1 MLNNFLKI
9 LSSWQEFKINL
20 QHFKLYCNAFYF
32 NVNDNFQGEIDSN
45 GSILMKS
52 INAEITENLNLKIH
66 KNSKINVL
74 QCIEIDGIFILD
86 HLVLRNK
93 NKELYKIFIDENG
106 KLNSALV

>member
-20 QHFKLYCNAFYF
+20 QKFKLYCNSFYF
-32 NVNDNFQGEIDSN
+32 NVNENFQGEIDNN

-66 KNSKINVL
+66 QNSKINVL
-74 QCIEIDGIFILD
+74 QSIEIDGIFILD
-86 HLVLRNK
+86 NLYIK
-93 NKELYKIFIDENG
+93 NKKQELFKIYIDENG
-106 KLNSALV
+106 KLNSSLV